1 MSPCFTTLFST
12 IPAPYLICLWQKQ
25 QCQMQ
30 QVLTQL
36 SQQQNVQSKKTQ
48 PSRGR
53 QLSSEPSVH
62 NDLIQKLNQMV
73 ADKEA
78 KIKEL
83 EEEIQQL
90 SVKVKSK

>member
-1 MSPCFTTLFST
+1 MHE
-12 IPAPYLICLWQKQ
+12 
-25 QCQMQ
+25 
-30 QVLTQL
+30 VLTRL
-36 SQQQNVQSKKTQ
+36 SQQQNVQNKKTQ
-48 PSRGR
+48 LSQRE
-53 QLSSEPSVH
+53 QLSSKPSMH

-90 SVKVKSK
+90 SVKVINE